1 MLVGHDD
8 RSRYARGGTGIRG
21 LIAVWSLLALLPSRY
36 LADDG
41 PILIG
46 AAARSEVE
54 AALPGWVEEAM
65 SMQPDL
71 DSTARLSRA
80 IVGAQVVVYLGTWC
94 DDSRRELARLWWALD
109 SLGLDELPQ
118 LSYVGVDRALREPA
132 ELLEG
137 VDLIR
142 VPTFVVRRGGV
153 ELGRVVEESPHGIE
167 VDLLALLSG
176 EASGS
181 LTASEDLLMEQGET
195 DR

>member
-8 RSRYARGGTGIRG
+8 RSRYARGGTGIRV
-21 LIAVWSLLALLPSRY
+21 LITVWTLLTLLPSRY

-118 LSYVGVDRALREPA
+118 LSYVGVDRALREPV

-181 LTASEDLLMEQGET
+181 LTASEDLSMEQGET